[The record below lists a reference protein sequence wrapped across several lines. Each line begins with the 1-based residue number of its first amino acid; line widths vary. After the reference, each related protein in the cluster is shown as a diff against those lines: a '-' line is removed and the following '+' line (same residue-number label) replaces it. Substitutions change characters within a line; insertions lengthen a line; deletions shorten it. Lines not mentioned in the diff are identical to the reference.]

1 MKEQIKTVINA
12 SGIHARPATVF
23 VNEAKKFECKI
34 QLTNMASGRQ
44 GDAKS
49 ILKVLSLGLTRG
61 TEVMLCA
68 EGADEEAAI
77 EALSALI
84 DNRLGE

>member
-1 MKEQIKTVINA
+1 MKEQVKTVVNA

-23 VNEAKKFECKI
+23 VSAAKKFQSRI
-34 QLTNMASGRQ
+34 TLTNLANGRE

-49 ILKVLSLGLTRG
+49 ILKVLSLGMVKGTQIKLT
-61 TEVMLCA
+61 A

-77 EALSALI
+77 ESLCALI
-84 DNRLGE
+84 DSGLGE